1 MDIALVLVHNIIYT
15 SNLKMVMMT
24 MTKVGGLTPLASSPS
39 GDGGF
44 LSLDGGFLGPRPA
57 LVHDHIRCD
66 QARSLLLIN
75 FPSIRKK
82 AFKTTLGPRMLCTPP
97 LFLTMI
103 DHPCTYLSLTCTSS
117 LHI

>member
-1 MDIALVLVHNIIYT
+1 
-15 SNLKMVMMT
+15 MVMMT
-24 MTKVGGLTPLASSPS
+24 VTKVGGLTPLASSPS

-66 QARSLLLIN
+66 QARISLLVLIN

-82 AFKTTLGPRMLCTPP
+82 LLKITIGPRMLCT
-97 LFLTMI
+97 LLDHDLTT
-103 DHPCTYLSLTCTSS
+103 PAPT
-117 LHI
+117 

>member
-1 MDIALVLVHNIIYT
+1 
-15 SNLKMVMMT
+15 MVMV
-24 MTKVGGLTPLASSPS
+24 TKVGGLTPLASSPS

-66 QARSLLLIN
+66 HEQPADQLPIDQKKLLK
-75 FPSIRKK
+75 S
-82 AFKTTLGPRMLCTPP
+82 LGPCMLCT
-97 LFLTMI
+97 LL
-103 DHPCTYLSLTCTSS
+103 DHPCTYLLLTCTS